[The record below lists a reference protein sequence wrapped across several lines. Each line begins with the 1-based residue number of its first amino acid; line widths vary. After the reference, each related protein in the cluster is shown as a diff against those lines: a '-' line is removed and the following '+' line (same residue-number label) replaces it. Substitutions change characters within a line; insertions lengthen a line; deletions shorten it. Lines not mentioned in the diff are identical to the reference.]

1 MYVINNNIN
10 RMRVRYSSGSSIP
23 GYSLPVDVILKWSSL
38 RNLCAPVLIDVGSPR
53 LPSPAIAR
61 LPATDFRGVSAADF
75 GRMSAALRVDSS
87 SAVVVGSANPL
98 LAAKLWW
105 LYTIYGLPSGAR
117 VIDRWPERVEE
128 EEKSGNDT
136 VAGTADR
143 SWTPSLIEGS
153 IATASD
159 VMTASSRGLQ
169 LIDVRT
175 AAEYEGLDVRGGAS
189 RGGHVPGAVNVPWS
203 EFLDPSS
210 GSWRDAVGLQRV
222 FQKAGVDY
230 LRPSIVYCQSG
241 MRATAC
247 VLALRAAGAPTLAAN
262 YEASMHEWLAD
273 ESLPVVTG
281 PAPGPTLL

>member
-1 MYVINNNIN
+1 MFV
-10 RMRVRYSSGSSIP
+10 
-23 GYSLPVDVILKWSSL
+23 
-38 RNLCAPVLIDVGSPR
+38 DVGSPR
-53 LPSPAIAR
+53 LPSSPSIAR
-61 LPATDFRGVSAADF
+61 LPATDFRGVSAVDF
-75 GRMSAALRVDSS
+75 GRMSAALHVDSS

-105 LYTIYGLPSGAR
+105 LFTIYGLPSGAH
-117 VIDRWPERVEE
+117 VIDRWPEEIE
-128 EEKSGNDT
+128 GEEKRGSDT
-136 VAGTADR
+136 VTRAASP
-143 SWTPSLIEGS
+143 SWTPSVIEGA

-175 AAEYEGLDVRGGAS
+175 AAEYAGLDVRGGAS

-203 EFLDPSS
+203 DFLDQSS
-210 GSWRDAVGLQRV
+210 GTWRDTTGLRRV
-222 FQKAGVDY
+222 FLEARVDVS
-230 LRPSIVYCQSG
+230 RPSIVYCQSG

-273 ESLPVVTG
+273 ESLPIVSG
-281 PAPGPTLL
+281 SAPGPTLS